1 MITGQSIKVGLC
13 LGIPV
18 LISPLFVLIW
28 ELYFH
33 FNTYLFYK
41 NLSSNRHQS
50 EDMLLENAMKIQE
63 YTAKIDKTFNKVTV
77 ILGIAIMVNV
87 FLVFYALGI
96 YLAFFI

>member
-1 MITGQSIKVGLC
+1 
-13 LGIPV
+13 
-18 LISPLFVLIW
+18 
-28 ELYFH
+28 
-33 FNTYLFYK
+33 
-41 NLSSNRHQS
+41 
-50 EDMLLENAMKIQE
+50 MLLENAMKIQE